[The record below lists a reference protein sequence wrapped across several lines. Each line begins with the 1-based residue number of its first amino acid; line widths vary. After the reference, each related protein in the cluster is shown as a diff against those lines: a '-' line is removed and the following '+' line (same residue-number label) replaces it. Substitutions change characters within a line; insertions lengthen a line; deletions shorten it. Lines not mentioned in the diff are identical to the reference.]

1 MRATTL
7 STPRCFLRNFHYLLC
22 ADGWCEWWWESKYLN
37 IMFAGDF
44 YVALFSFFAALMFK
58 IPNWCCT
65 WVAVGI
71 LPTKERKVLSA
82 GVGRR
87 KTVRWNVRG
96 TTQEMLWARRKIN
109 GWGASRKSMSWCGKK
124 ENFDPILVS
133 FELFGSLLN
142 VSSEMPSTIK
152 LNLGINDNG
161 AFCETSNC
169 DRFFSSITKAP
180 NTFY

>member
-44 YVALFSFFAALMFK
+44 YVALFFFVALMFR

-71 LPTKERKVLSA
+71 FPSRSRRKKEKCFRLASEEEKLWGGTFEAQLRKCYEHEGKSMVEERA
-82 GVGRR
+82 GNRWVDVERR
-87 KTVRWNVRG
+87 KTLIQFSLALNFSEARLCLVWNLEKCLR
-96 TTQEMLWARRKIN
+96 
-109 GWGASRKSMSWCGKK
+109 
-124 ENFDPILVS
+124 P
-133 FELFGSLLN
+133 LN
-142 VSSEMPSTIK
+142 
-152 LNLGINDNG
+152 
-161 AFCETSNC
+161 
-169 DRFFSSITKAP
+169 
-180 NTFY
+180 